1 MSAGRLLLIRHGQ
14 TGGNKQRYVGWE
26 DVPLDE
32 TGLAQAREVAQRLAG
47 ERIDG
52 LYSSPL
58 SRAVDTARP
67 LARARGLEIRIR
79 EELKEIDYGSYQGLL
94 KTDQPLKL
102 RREHM
107 VAPMPGGES
116 LQDVFNRVSRFGE
129 AAARELAAGA
139 SLAVVGHF
147 WSNRMLVGALC
158 GVPFEELFARSKY
171 KPGNGSIYELVCRWD
186 TDREPV
192 SARWIGAGAE
202 EGET

>member
-26 DVPLDE
+26 DVPLDQ
-32 TGLAQAREVAQRLAG
+32 TGVAQARTVAELLAG
-47 ERIDG
+47 ERIDA

-67 LARARGLEIRIR
+67 LAAARGLTIQIR
-79 EELKEIDYGSYQGLL
+79 EALKEIDYGSYQGLL

-107 VAPMPGGES
+107 LAPMPGGES
-116 LQDVFNRVSRFGE
+116 LQDVFNRVSRFADE
-129 AAARELAAGA
+129 ATSELAAGA

-147 WSNRMLVGALC
+147 WSNRMLVGALS
-158 GVPFEELFARSKY
+158 GVPFEDLFTRSKY
-171 KPGNGSIYELVCRWD
+171 KPANGSIYELVCRWGAD
-186 TDREPV
+186 GEVV
-192 SARWIGAGAE
+192 SARWIGAAAE
-202 EGET
+202 APE

>member
-32 TGLAQAREVAQRLAG
+32 TGETQARTVAELLAD
-47 ERIDG
+47 ERIDA

-58 SRAVDTARP
+58 SRAVNTALP
-67 LARARGLEIRIR
+67 LARARGLPIQVR

-116 LQDVFNRVSRFGE
+116 LQDVFQRVSRFAE
-129 AAARELAAGA
+129 DAAREMAGGR

-147 WSNRMLVGALC
+147 WSNRMLVGALS

-186 TDREPV
+186 TDREVV
-192 SARWIGAGAE
+192 SARWIGAAE
-202 EGET
+202 QGDEP

>member
-32 TGLAQAREVAQRLAG
+32 TGVAQARTVAELLAG
-47 ERIDG
+47 ERIDA

-67 LARARGLEIRIR
+67 LAAARGLTIQVRA
-79 EELKEIDYGSYQGLL
+79 ELKEIDYGSYQGLL

-107 VAPMPGGES
+107 LAPMPGGES
-116 LQDVFNRVSRFGE
+116 LQDVFNRVSRFAD
-129 AAARELAAGA
+129 AATTELAAGA

-147 WSNRMLVGALC
+147 WSNRMLVGALS

-171 KPGNGSIYELVCRWD
+171 KPANGSIYELVCRWD
-186 TDREPV
+186 AAREPV
-192 SARWIGAGAE
+192 SARWIGAGADGG
-202 EGET
+202 EG